1 MPYSVKANKVT
12 TLELD
17 INELRELL
25 AEKAHAILGQVE
37 SGFDRKI
44 EIEPLFN
51 VEHGEAA
58 LTGVR
63 VVVTDTLNSG
73 AGRLHSVNSATR

>member
-17 INELRELL
+17 MNELRVLL

-58 LTGVR
+58 LTGIR
-63 VVVTDTLNSG
+63 VIITDTLDSNP
-73 AGRLHSVNSATR
+73 GRLRSVASR